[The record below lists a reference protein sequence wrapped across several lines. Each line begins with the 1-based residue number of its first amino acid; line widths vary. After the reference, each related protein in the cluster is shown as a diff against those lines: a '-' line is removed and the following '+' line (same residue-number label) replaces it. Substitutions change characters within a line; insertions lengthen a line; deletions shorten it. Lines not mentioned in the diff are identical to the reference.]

1 MLLKK
6 NTIFF
11 SKMHGLGNDFVLI
24 DSTKYNF
31 FFSSKLIKKW
41 SDRFLGIGF
50 DQLLI
55 IQKSASKKAHFHYR
69 IFNSNGIEV
78 EQCGNGARCIAYY
91 LFLKRKISKKKICVS
106 TKNRYLFLEHVVKNI
121 FKINMGEPIFSPKKI
136 PFLQKNTQLYYNIY
150 IDKKKYLISVVSLGN
165 PHCVIQVENIHS
177 FPVQE
182 IGLKISKYFLFPEGV
197 NVGFMQ
203 IISKRKIFLRVY
215 ERHVGET
222 QACGSGACAAVAI
235 GINNKILYNSVT
247 VKLLK
252 GKLKIFWD
260 GILEHSL
267 YMSGEAVH
275 VYDGIITY

>member
-31 FFSSKLIKKW
+31 FFSSKLIQKW
-41 SDRFLGIGF
+41 SNRFLGIGF

-55 IQKSASKKAHFHYR
+55 IQKSVSKKAHFHYR
-69 IFNSNGIEV
+69 IFNSNGKEV

-91 LFLKRKISKKKICVS
+91 LFIKRKIRKKKICVS

-121 FKINMGEPIFSPKKI
+121 FKINMGEPIFLPKKI
-136 PFLQKNTQLYYNIY
+136 PFLQKNTQLYYSIY
-150 IDKKKYLISVVSLGN
+150 IDKRKYLISVVSLGN
-165 PHCVIQVENIHS
+165 PHCVIQVENIDN

-182 IGLKISKYFLFPEGV
+182 IGFKISKYFLFPEGV

-203 IISKRKIFLRVY
+203 IISKRKILLRVY

-260 GILEHSL
+260 GVLEHSL